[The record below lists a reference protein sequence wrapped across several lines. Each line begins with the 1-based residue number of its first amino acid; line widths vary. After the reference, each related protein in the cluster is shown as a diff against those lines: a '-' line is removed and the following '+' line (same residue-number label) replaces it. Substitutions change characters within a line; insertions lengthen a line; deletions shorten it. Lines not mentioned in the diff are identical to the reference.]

1 VHAGD
6 SLDND
11 VEGARA
17 LGIRPI
23 LVQRAGEPPAGVE
36 AVRVLTELPALL

>member
-1 VHAGD
+1 VGD
-6 SLDND
+6 SLEND

-23 LVQRAGEPPAGVE
+23 LVQRDGAAPGGVE
-36 AVRVLTELPALL
+36 TVRSLAEVPALL